1 MSTYFERTIA
11 ALPRLVA
18 PARWLAAP
26 LILAAG
32 CGDPLVDGD
41 YPGVPLLELAGT
53 IVFASVEE
61 IQDARGQLRLALFWL
76 HEPSSVA
83 PDEAVTELAD
93 QRVTIS
99 GLPGAY
105 ALRSY
110 VPPPPAVRRE
120 LPGIGGEL
128 AIASIL
134 LYVDIDE
141 DGAWSPGVDWL
152 VGGSRSDVVVWAA
165 EPLVLDEVTLDAGYH
180 TVGIVRSP
188 ETGLTQ
194 CGTPIEGLASLAGVD
209 GEVGLVIGLLHDVLV
224 DETCDQRA
232 DEYAI
237 CPPPPHIVEL
247 CGGMATLPERC
258 LPWAHCAAW

>member
-1 MSTYFERTIA
+1 MSFERTRSLLLPGCLA
-11 ALPRLVA
+11 ALAL
-18 PARWLAAP
+18 L
-26 LILAAG
+26 G

-41 YPGVPLLELAGT
+41 YPGVPLLELDGT
-53 IVFASVEE
+53 IVFTSIEE
-61 IQDARGQLRLALFWL
+61 IQDARGQLHLALFWL
-76 HEPSSVA
+76 TEPSSVA
-83 PDEAVTELAD
+83 PEDAVTELAD
-93 QRVTIS
+93 QRVSIS
-99 GLPGAY
+99 GLPGSY

-110 VPPPPAVRRE
+110 VPPPDAVRRE
-120 LPGIGGEL
+120 LPGIAGEL

-141 DGAWSPGVDWL
+141 SGAWSPGVDWL
-152 VGGSRSDVVVWAA
+152 VGGSRSAVVVWAA
-165 EPLVLDEVTLDAGYH
+165 EPLAVGEVTLDPGYH
-180 TVGIVRSP
+180 SVAIVRSP

-194 CGTPIEGLASLAGVD
+194 CGEPIAGLASLAGVD

-247 CGGMATLPERC
+247 CAGIATLPERC
-258 LPWAHCAAW
+258 LPWAHCEAW